1 MKISQFKNA
10 VILDL
15 DIKLGSYSDVDNKI
29 INPLKDWTKYLPVNE
44 IQASRYFDTW
54 NCVAFSALNC
64 IEIYFKYLIS
74 EGLISKENID
84 WLKGK
89 RYWNNGEVNFSDR
102 FIGVKA
108 GTKVGVGNSG
118 GNVRNAILKHGLV
131 PEVLFPLS
139 SEDKYVTGYYSETTK
154 ELDDLGLEFNKRFKL
169 GGEGLFIS
177 PERLK
182 YAPLQ
187 VYVLAWYKNDLGQY
201 YNPKKTVNHAVTK
214 IRTAEKQIFDH
225 YDPYIK
231 TLVADYY
238 YNPYGYQYTVNEII
252 NHMNVEQF
260 LKDNDLLFVRN
271 TKTGQFGRIMQE
283 QLMVIETKDRG
294 TLMLMD
300 EAVRTNGRGL
310 SEEEWNKLP
319 KTNF

>member
-1 MKISQFKNA
+1 MEFKNA
-10 VILDL
+10 VILE
-15 DIKLGSYSDVDNKI
+15 DIKLGSFNTADNKI
-29 INPLKDWTKYLPVNE
+29 VNEDKDWTKYLPVNE

-64 IEIYFKYLIS
+64 IEIYFKYLIAN
-74 EGLISKENID
+74 GLISKENID

-89 RYWNNGEVNFSDR
+89 KYWYNGEVNFSDR
-102 FIGVKA
+102 FIGVKS
-108 GTKVGVGNSG
+108 GTVVGTGNSG
-118 GNVRNAILKHGLV
+118 SNVRNAIIEHGLI
-131 PEVLFPLS
+131 PEQMFPLS
-139 SEDKYVTGYYSETTK
+139 SEDKYVEGYYSETTEEMDELGK
-154 ELDDLGLEFNKRFKL
+154 EFLKRFNIN
-169 GGEGLFIS
+169 GEGIWLN
-177 PERLK
+177 PDMLK
-182 YAPLQ
+182 YSPMQ
-187 VYVLAWYKNDLGQY
+187 VYVLAWYINDLGQY
-201 YNPKKTVNHAVTK
+201 YNPKTTVNHAVTK
-214 IRTAEKQIFDH
+214 IREYEKQIFDH

-238 YNPYGYQYTVNEII
+238 YHPSGYQYTVNEII
-252 NHMNVEQF
+252 NYMNTEQF